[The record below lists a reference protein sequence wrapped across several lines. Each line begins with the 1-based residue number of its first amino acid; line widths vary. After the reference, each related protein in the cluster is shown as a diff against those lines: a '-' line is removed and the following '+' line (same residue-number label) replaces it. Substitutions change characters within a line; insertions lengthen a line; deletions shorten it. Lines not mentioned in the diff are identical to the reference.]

1 MGFLDNSGDIILDA
15 VLTDLGRKRLAQGNF
30 RISKFALGDEEIDY
44 SQYDI
49 NHPSGSAYFDLEILQ
64 TPILESFTNNSSTM
78 KSFLV
83 TYANSD
89 LLYLPVLDLNET
101 VGASLNTTTKSFL
114 LSTTNLTRTTEVL
127 ASANDRSTGLL
138 FGDTSIG
145 VDTRHIVL
153 DQVLTS
159 EGSDQDSRMP
169 ADLIENE
176 YTVYVDYRL
185 LRVTNA
191 TTSKTQVSTAFVDD
205 DYIAA
210 YQISGEDFL
219 YEVDIPAGDSISDTE
234 IRGQVGPR
242 LKLALD
248 TSNDLRNSD
257 LLFNRVG
264 TSGASLADLGLT
276 SGGGVSSTYRYI
288 DTIVTVEGNKNGFS
302 IDIPVRIFKK
312 Q

>member
-89 LLYLPVLDLNET
+89 ILYLPVLDLNET

-114 LSTTNLTRTTEVL
+114 LSATNTTRTTEVL

-159 EGSDQDSRMP
+159 EGSDQDSFMP

-219 YEVDIPAGDSISDTE
+219 YEVDIPAGDSISNTE